1 MFKNYLTTAFRTL
14 LRNKTFSLINIFGLA
29 FGMALSVLMFMY
41 VYSELTYDD
50 FHKNGD
56 NIYRVALKEES
67 KDGESGI
74 SAITNAAVGPS
85 MVKEFP
91 EVRNTV
97 RFSDPVGGFF
107 NNGEKSYKVNN
118 VSYADSSVFSVFSF
132 DLISGD
138 PKTALTEPYTAV
150 LTEKTA
156 KKIFGDENPVGKA
169 IRYNNND
176 SYLITGVV
184 EDLPENSQLKFGAL
198 LSFTTLYKMPNM
210 YLNWDGGYNYYT
222 YLLLNNNV
230 SIENFEA
237 KFPRFME
244 EQINREYRDV
254 GWFVTLIIEPL
265 KDVHLYSVADYD
277 LPTKGSLSRLYIF
290 ASIAV
295 FILLI
300 ACINFINLST
310 ARSVKRAKEVGMR
323 KVTGATRGQLIS
335 QFLGE
340 SILIS
345 VVSLIFALLLIELV
359 QTEFNRIISA
369 NLDFFNQSNFILIF
383 SLLGVTLFAGLIAGS
398 FPAFYMSGFQP
409 VAILKGYFN
418 TMKGKPVLRNVLVT
432 FQFFISV
439 VLIVS
444 TIIIIRQLDFLNSK
458 SLGFDK
464 DNVVL
469 VELGSE
475 TAMKK
480 VMVIKNEFRNVPG
493 VTSVAASTSYPG
505 VGLTMNGYFPEG
517 YDNSIMIH
525 VMDVDY
531 DYLGLM
537 NLKIVQGRNF
547 SQEYGTDSTA
557 YLINETL
564 AKQLGWENP
573 IGKYIRRGEKHK
585 VIGVVKDFNF
595 SSLHDN
601 IGPLI
606 ITMKPWDYYYYLSVK
621 INPEGK
627 ESTIKALEKAWTGIV
642 NNEPFSYHFLASAIV
657 ANYNT
662 ERQTAKAFIWLAI
675 ISIVIA
681 CLGLYGQAAFST
693 EQRTKE
699 IGIRKVFGATAIN
712 ILSVLSGGFAKIIL
726 IANLIAWPVAWY
738 FMDKWLLTFAFHIN
752 IVWWFFAV
760 ALVLSLIITAATII
774 SQAIKASYTNP
785 VEALKYE

>member
-29 FGMALSVLMFMY
+29 FGMALSILIFMY
-41 VYSELTYDD
+41 VYNELTYDD

-85 MVKEFP
+85 MVKEFA
-91 EVRNTV
+91 EVKNTV
-97 RFSDPVGGFF
+97 RFSSPVGGFF
-107 NNGEKSYKVNN
+107 NKGEKSYKVDNIC
-118 VSYADSSVFSVFSF
+118 YTDSSVFTVFSF
-132 DLISGD
+132 RLISGN
-138 PKTALTEPYTAV
+138 PETALKEPFTAV

-156 KKIFGDENPVGKA
+156 EKMFGDENPVGQTV
-169 IRYNNND
+169 RYNNND

-184 EDLPENSQLKFGAL
+184 EDPPENSQLKFGAL

-345 VVSLIFALLLIELV
+345 IISLILALLIIELV
-359 QTEFNRIISA
+359 QPWFNGLISA
-369 NLDFFNQSNFILIF
+369 NLDFFKQSNYVLIF
-383 SLLGVTLFAGLIAGS
+383 SLMAVTLFAGLIAGS

-464 DNVVL
+464 ENVVL

-480 VMVIKNEFRNVPG
+480 AMVIKNEFRNVAG

-505 VGLTMNGYFPEG
+505 VGLTKNGYFPEG
-517 YDNSIMIH
+517 YDNSVMIH

-531 DYLGLM
+531 DYLDLM

-573 IGKYIRRGEKHK
+573 IGKYIRRGGKHK

-595 SSLHDN
+595 SSLHDK

-606 ITMKPWDYYYYLSVK
+606 ITIKPWDYYYYLSVK
-621 INPEGK
+621 INPESR
-627 ESTIKALEKAWTGIV
+627 ESTIKALENTWTGIV
-642 NNEPFSYHFLASAIV
+642 NNEPFSYYFLDNVIV
-657 ANYNT
+657 ANYNM
-662 ERQTAKAFIWLAI
+662 ERQIAKAFIYLAI
-675 ISIVIA
+675 ISIFIA

-699 IGIRKVFGATAIN
+699 IGIRKVFGATAKN
-712 ILSVLSGGFAKIIL
+712 ILSVLSVGFAKIIL

>member
-29 FGMALSVLMFMY
+29 FGMALSILIFMY
-41 VYSELTYDD
+41 VYNELTYDD

-85 MVKEFP
+85 MVKEFA
-91 EVRNTV
+91 EVKNTV
-97 RFSDPVGGFF
+97 RFSSPVGGFF
-107 NNGEKSYKVNN
+107 NKGEKSYKVDNIC
-118 VSYADSSVFSVFSF
+118 YTDSSVFTVFSF
-132 DLISGD
+132 RLISGN
-138 PKTALTEPYTAV
+138 PKTALKEPFTAV

-156 KKIFGDENPVGKA
+156 EKMFGDENPVGQTV
-169 IRYNNND
+169 RYNNND

-184 EDLPENSQLKFGAL
+184 EDPPENSQLKFGAL

-345 VVSLIFALLLIELV
+345 IISLILALLIIELV
-359 QTEFNRIISA
+359 QPWFNGLISA
-369 NLDFFNQSNFILIF
+369 NLDFFKQSNYVLIF
-383 SLLGVTLFAGLIAGS
+383 SLMAVTLFAGLIAGS

-464 DNVVL
+464 ENVVL

-480 VMVIKNEFRNVPG
+480 AMVIKNEFRNVAG

-505 VGLTMNGYFPEG
+505 VGLTKNGYFPEG
-517 YDNSIMIH
+517 YDNSVMIH

-531 DYLGLM
+531 DYLDLM

-573 IGKYIRRGEKHK
+573 IGKYIRRGGKHK

-595 SSLHDN
+595 SSLHDK

-606 ITMKPWDYYYYLSVK
+606 ITIKPWDYYYYLSVK
-621 INPEGK
+621 INPESR
-627 ESTIKALEKAWTGIV
+627 ESTIKALENTWTGIV
-642 NNEPFSYHFLASAIV
+642 NNEPFSYYFLDNVIV
-657 ANYNT
+657 ANYNM
-662 ERQTAKAFIWLAI
+662 ERQIAKAFIYLAI
-675 ISIVIA
+675 ISIFIA

-699 IGIRKVFGATAIN
+699 IGIRKVFGATAKN
-712 ILSVLSGGFAKIIL
+712 ILSVLSVGFAKIIL

>member
-1 MFKNYLTTAFRTL
+1 MFKNYLTTAFRNL

-29 FGMALSVLMFMY
+29 FGMALSILMFMY
-41 VYSELTYDD
+41 VYNELTYDN
-50 FHKNGD
+50 FHKNRD
-56 NIYRVALKEES
+56 NIYRVILKMENKEG
-67 KDGESGI
+67 KADI

-91 EVRNTV
+91 EVRNMV
-97 RFSDPVGGFF
+97 RFTDPVGGFF
-107 NNGEKSYKVNN
+107 NNGEKSYKVHS
-118 VSYADSSVFSVFSF
+118 VSYADSSVFSVFTF
-132 DLISGD
+132 NLISGN

-156 KKIFGDENPVGKA
+156 EKIFGDENPVGKT

-184 EDLPENSQLKFGAL
+184 EDPPENSQLKFGAL
-198 LSFTTLYKMPNM
+198 LSFTTLYKMKNM
-210 YLNWDGGYNYYT
+210 YLGWDGGYNYYT
-222 YLLLNNNV
+222 YIFLNKN
-230 SIENFEA
+230 SSPENLQ
-237 KFPRFME
+237 KRFPDFME

-265 KDVHLYSVADYD
+265 KDVHLYSVSDYD

-300 ACINFINLST
+300 ACVNFINLST

-323 KVTGATRGQLIS
+323 KVTGATKGQLIS

-345 VVSLIFALLLIELV
+345 IISLIFALLLIELV
-359 QTEFNRIISA
+359 QPEFNRLISA
-369 NLDFFNQSNFILIF
+369 NLDFFRQSNYILIF
-383 SLLGVTLFAGLIAGS
+383 SLLAVTLFAGLIAGS

-464 DNVVL
+464 DNVML

-480 VMVIKNEFRNVPG
+480 AMVIKNQFRNVPG

-537 NLKIVQGRNF
+537 NLKVVQGRNF

-564 AKQLGWENP
+564 AKQLGWKDP
-573 IGKYIRRGEKHK
+573 VGKYISRDGKHK
-585 VIGVVKDFNF
+585 IIGVVKDFNF

-621 INPEGK
+621 INPESK
-627 ESTIKALEKAWTGIV
+627 ENTIKALEKAWTGIV
-642 NNEPFSYHFLASAIV
+642 NNEPFSYTFLASTIV
-657 ANYNT
+657 ANYNK
-662 ERQTAKAFIWLAI
+662 ERQTARAFIYLAI

-699 IGIRKVFGATAIN
+699 IGIRKVFGATARN

-752 IVWWFFAV
+752 IVWWIFAV
-760 ALVLSLIITAATII
+760 ALALSLIITAATII

>member
-29 FGMALSVLMFMY
+29 FGMALSILIFMY
-41 VYSELTYDD
+41 VYNELTYDD

-85 MVKEFP
+85 MVKEFA
-91 EVRNTV
+91 EVKNTV
-97 RFSDPVGGFF
+97 RFSSPVGGFF
-107 NNGEKSYKVNN
+107 NKGEKSYKVDNIC
-118 VSYADSSVFSVFSF
+118 YTDSSVFTVFSF
-132 DLISGD
+132 RLISGN
-138 PKTALTEPYTAV
+138 PKTALKEPFTAV

-156 KKIFGDENPVGKA
+156 EKMFGDENPVGQTV
-169 IRYNNND
+169 RYNNND

-184 EDLPENSQLKFGAL
+184 EDPPENSQLKFGAL

-323 KVTGATRGQLIS
+323 KVTGATKGQLIS

-345 VVSLIFALLLIELV
+345 IISLILALLIIELV
-359 QTEFNRIISA
+359 QPWFNGLISA
-369 NLDFFNQSNFILIF
+369 NLDFFKQSNYVLIF
-383 SLLGVTLFAGLIAGS
+383 SLMAVTLFAGLIAGS

-464 DNVVL
+464 ENVVL

-480 VMVIKNEFRNVPG
+480 AMVIKNEFRNVAG

-505 VGLTMNGYFPEG
+505 VGLTKNGYFPEG
-517 YDNSIMIH
+517 YDNSVMIH

-531 DYLGLM
+531 DYLDLM

-573 IGKYIRRGEKHK
+573 IGKYIRRGGKHK

-595 SSLHDN
+595 SSLHDK

-606 ITMKPWDYYYYLSVK
+606 ITIKPWDYYYYLSVK
-621 INPEGK
+621 INPESR
-627 ESTIKALEKAWTGIV
+627 ESTIKALENTWTGIV
-642 NNEPFSYHFLASAIV
+642 NNEPFSYYFLDNVIV
-657 ANYNT
+657 ANYNM
-662 ERQTAKAFIWLAI
+662 ERQIAKAFIYLAI
-675 ISIVIA
+675 ISIFIA

-699 IGIRKVFGATAIN
+699 IGIRKVFGATAKN
-712 ILSVLSGGFAKIIL
+712 ILSVLSVGFAKIIL

>member
-1 MFKNYLTTAFRTL
+1 MLKNYLIIAFRNL
-14 LRNKTFSLINIFGLA
+14 VRNKTFSLINILGLA
-29 FGMALSVLMFMY
+29 FGMALSILMFMY
-41 VYSELTYDD
+41 VYNELTYDD

-56 NIYRVALKEES
+56 SIYRVILKMENKEGNA
-67 KDGESGI
+67 DI

-91 EVRNTV
+91 EVRNMV

-118 VSYADSSVFSVFSF
+118 VSYTDSSVFSVFSF
-132 DLISGD
+132 NLISGD
-138 PKTALTEPYTAV
+138 QKTALTEPYAVV

-156 KKIFGDENPVGKA
+156 KKIFGDENPIGKA

-184 EDLPENSQLKFGAL
+184 EDPPENSQLKFGAL
-198 LSFTTLYKMPNM
+198 LSSTTLYKMKNM
-210 YLNWDGGYNYYT
+210 FLGWDGGYNYYT
-222 YLLLNNNV
+222 YVLLN
-230 SIENFEA
+230 ENSSVENLKERFS
-237 KFPRFME
+237 PFME

-265 KDVHLYSVADYD
+265 RDVHLYSVADYD
-277 LPTKGSLSRLYIF
+277 LSSKGSLSRLYIF
-290 ASIAV
+290 TSIAI

-300 ACINFINLST
+300 ACVNFINLST

-335 QFLGE
+335 QFLSE

-345 VVSLIFALLLIELV
+345 IISLIFALLLIELV
-359 QTEFNRIISA
+359 QPEFNRLISA
-369 NLDFFNQSNFILIF
+369 NLNFFKQSNYILIF
-383 SLLGVTLFAGLIAGS
+383 SLLAVTLFAGLIAGS

-418 TMKGKPVLRNVLVT
+418 TMKGKPGLRNVLVT

-444 TIIIIRQLDFLNSK
+444 TIVIIRQLDFLNSK

-469 VELGSE
+469 VELSSE

-480 VMVIKNEFRNVPG
+480 AMVIKNQFRNAPG

-537 NLKIVQGRNF
+537 NLKVVQGRNF
-547 SQEYGTDSTA
+547 SQEYGTDSTS

-564 AKQLGWENP
+564 AKQLGWNDP
-573 IGKYIRRGEKHK
+573 VGKYIRRGEKHK

-621 INPEGK
+621 INPKGK
-627 ESTIKALEKAWTGIV
+627 ESTIKALEKVWAGIV

-699 IGIRKVFGATAIN
+699 IGIRKIMGATASN
-712 ILSVLSGGFAKIIL
+712 ILSALSGNFAKIIL

-738 FMDKWLLTFAFHIN
+738 FMDKWLQTFAFHIDFA
-752 IVWWFFAV
+752 WWMFGT
-760 ALVLSLIITAATII
+760 ALGLSLIITAGTIF
-774 SQAIKASYTNP
+774 SQAYKASRANP

>member
-1 MFKNYLTTAFRTL
+1 
-14 LRNKTFSLINIFGLA
+14 
-29 FGMALSVLMFMY
+29 
-41 VYSELTYDD
+41 
-50 FHKNGD
+50 
-56 NIYRVALKEES
+56 
-67 KDGESGI
+67 
-74 SAITNAAVGPS
+74 
-85 MVKEFP
+85 
-91 EVRNTV
+91 
-97 RFSDPVGGFF
+97 
-107 NNGEKSYKVNN
+107 
-118 VSYADSSVFSVFSF
+118 
-132 DLISGD
+132 
-138 PKTALTEPYTAV
+138 V

-156 KKIFGDENPVGKA
+156 EKMFGDENPVGQTV
-169 IRYNNND
+169 RYNNND

-184 EDLPENSQLKFGAL
+184 EDPPENSQLKFGAL

-230 SIENFEA
+230 SVENFEA
-237 KFPRFME
+237 KFPQFME

-345 VVSLIFALLLIELV
+345 IVSLIFALLLIELV

-573 IGKYIRRGEKHK
+573 IGKYIRRGGKHK

-752 IVWWFFAV
+752 IVWWIFAV

>member
-29 FGMALSVLMFMY
+29 FGMALSILIFMY
-41 VYSELTYDD
+41 VYNELTYDD

-85 MVKEFP
+85 MVKEFA
-91 EVRNTV
+91 EVKNTV
-97 RFSDPVGGFF
+97 RFSSPVGGFF
-107 NNGEKSYKVNN
+107 NKGEKSYKVDNIC
-118 VSYADSSVFSVFSF
+118 YTDSCVFTVFSF
-132 DLISGD
+132 RLISGN
-138 PKTALTEPYTAV
+138 PKTALKEPFTAV

-156 KKIFGDENPVGKA
+156 EKMFGDENPVGQTV
-169 IRYNNND
+169 RYNNND

-184 EDLPENSQLKFGAL
+184 EDPPENSQLKFGAL

-345 VVSLIFALLLIELV
+345 IISLILALLIIELV
-359 QTEFNRIISA
+359 QPWFNGLISA
-369 NLDFFNQSNFILIF
+369 NLDFFKQSNYVLIF
-383 SLLGVTLFAGLIAGS
+383 SLMAVTLFAGLIAGS

-464 DNVVL
+464 ENVVL

-480 VMVIKNEFRNVPG
+480 AMVIKNEFRNVAG

-505 VGLTMNGYFPEG
+505 VGLTKNGYFPEG
-517 YDNSIMIH
+517 YDNSVMIH

-531 DYLGLM
+531 DYLDLM

-573 IGKYIRRGEKHK
+573 IGKYIRRGGKHK

-595 SSLHDN
+595 SSLHDK

-606 ITMKPWDYYYYLSVK
+606 ITIKPWDYYYYLSVK
-621 INPEGK
+621 INPESR
-627 ESTIKALEKAWTGIV
+627 ESTIKALENTWTGIV
-642 NNEPFSYHFLASAIV
+642 NNEPFSYYFLDNVIV
-657 ANYNT
+657 ANYNM
-662 ERQTAKAFIWLAI
+662 ERQIAKAFIYLAI
-675 ISIVIA
+675 ISIFIA

-699 IGIRKVFGATAIN
+699 IGIRKVFGATAKN
-712 ILSVLSGGFAKIIL
+712 ILSVLSVGFAKIIL